1 MFMFKKICLII
12 LFLFLSVSSLSAEII
27 KKIIIEGNK
36 RISEET
42 IKVYGDIN
50 INQDYS
56 ENDINKIL
64 NSLYSTN
71 FFKKINISLNKNILK
86 IDLEE
91 YPIVNQLILVGEK
104 NNSYEKEI
112 KKVMRLKEKQSFIK
126 SLLSDDVELI
136 KKLYSTLG
144 YNFAKV
150 DAKTRI
156 IDDTSLDLLIS
167 ISRGEKT
174 KISSI
179 SFIGNKK
186 IRTKRLKE
194 VIASE
199 ESKFWK
205 VLSKNTAL
213 SENLINLDQ
222 RLLLNYYK
230 SIGFYDVKIESN
242 FAEID
247 QEGNANLIYTINEG
261 NRYIIDKISTNV
273 DKVFDK
279 KIFFPLNDVFKK
291 YIGEYYSPFKIKK
304 LLEQIDVLI
313 EENNLQFVEHEVQE
327 TIENDEIVL
336 SFNVK
341 EGDKVLVER
350 INILGNNVT
359 NENVIRSELL
369 VDEGDPL
376 TETSLNKSI
385 AKIKSRNI
393 FKSVNSVVKNGSKNN
408 LKIVDIKVEEKP
420 TGEISAGAGI
430 GTNGGSFAINISE
443 NNWLGEGKKI
453 NFELEVSEDSLKG
466 QINYQNPNYD
476 LLGNSLNYNLTNI
489 TNDKPDQGYENKLL
503 STGISTSFE
512 QFKNIYTSLG
522 LDFSYDDLR
531 TTNNASSSLKK
542 QEGEFLELAGNY
554 GFSYDQR
561 DRAFM
566 PTSGSIVRF
575 NQVLP
580 IVADK
585 PFIGNTISSSSYNT
599 ISENIV
605 GAAKFYVTAI
615 NGLDDENVRLS
626 KRKSLSTSRLRGF
639 EKGKIGPVDS
649 NDHIGGNYAAAF
661 NLEANLPNL
670 LPEST
675 NTDISVFF
683 DVGNVWG
690 VDYDETIDD
699 SNKLRSSSGV
709 AASWISPLGPMT
721 FIFAQNLS
729 KATTDKTEFF
739 NFNLGASF

>member
-1 MFMFKKICLII
+1 MKLLTKILI
-12 LFLFLSVSSLSAEII
+12 LFITFTSISYGEII
-27 KKIIIEGNK
+27 KGIKITGNE
-36 RISEET
+36 RVSEET
-42 IKVYGDIN
+42 IKVYGSIDVGKT
-50 INQDYS
+50 DYS
-56 ENDINKIL
+56 KQDLDKIL
-64 NSLYSTN
+64 KNIYETN
-71 FFKKINISLNKNILK
+71 FFKNVSVEIKNQFLI

-91 YPIVNQLILVGEK
+91 YPVINQLVILGEK
-104 NNSYEKEI
+104 ASRIKEQI
-112 KKVMRLKEKQSFIK
+112 KKIIKSKEKSSFIQNNLIDDTNTIK
-126 SLLSDDVELI
+126 SL
-136 KKLYSTLG
+136 YSTIG
-144 YNFAKV
+144 YNFAEVTTRVKEI
-150 DAKTRI
+150 DAKNLDLIFEINRGEVTRI
-156 IDDTSLDLLIS
+156 ST
-167 ISRGEKT
+167 
-174 KISSI
+174 I
-179 SFIGNKK
+179 SFLGDKK
-186 IRTKRLKE
+186 IKEKRLRDI
-194 VIASE
+194 IASE
-199 ESKFWK
+199 ENKFWK
-205 VLSKNTAL
+205 FITRNTRFN
-213 SENLINLDQ
+213 ENLINLDK
-222 RLLLNYYK
+222 RLLVNYYK
-230 SIGFYDVKIESN
+230 SIGYYDVKVTSSSVQVQDTENVNIV
-242 FAEID
+242 
-247 QEGNANLIYTINEG
+247 YTIDAG
-261 NRYIIDKISTNV
+261 QRYTIKKITTNV
-273 DKVFDK
+273 DSVFSK
-279 KIFFPLNDVFKK
+279 QLFFPLEKIYNK
-291 YIGEYYSPFKIKK
+291 YVGDYYSPFKIKK
-304 LLEQIDVLI
+304 ILDEIDLLI
-313 EENNLQFVEHEVQE
+313 ESNNLQFVEHEVQE
-327 TIENDEIVL
+327 IIENDEIVL
-336 SFNVK
+336 SFNIK
-341 EGDKVLVER
+341 EGEKVLVER

-393 FKSVNSVVKNGSKNN
+393 FKSVDSVIKNGSKNN
-408 LKIVDIKVEEKP
+408 LKIVDIKVEERP
-420 TGEISAGAGI
+420 TGEISAGAGF

-443 NNWLGEGKKI
+443 NNWLGEGKRI
-453 NFELEVSEDSLKG
+453 NFELELSEDSLKG

-476 LLGNSLNYNLTNI
+476 LLGNSLNYNLTNV

-531 TTNNASSSLKK
+531 TTNNASSSLKN
-542 QEGEFLELAGNY
+542 QEGEFFELAGNY

-575 NQVLP
+575 NQILP

-585 PFIGNTISSSSYNT
+585 PFIGNTISSSSYST

-605 GAAKFYVTAI
+605 GAAKFYMTAI

-639 EKGKIGPVDS
+639 EKGKVGPVDS
-649 NDHIGGNYAAAF
+649 NDHIGGNYAAAI

-739 NFNLGASF
+739 NFNLGTSF

>member
-1 MFMFKKICLII
+1 MKFLTKILI
-12 LFLFLSVSSLSAEII
+12 LFITFTSISYAEII
-27 KKIIIEGNK
+27 KGIKITGND
-36 RISEET
+36 RVSEET
-42 IKVYGDIN
+42 IKVYGAIDEGKT
-50 INQDYS
+50 DYS
-56 ENDINKIL
+56 KQDLDKIL
-64 NSLYSTN
+64 KNIYETN
-71 FFKKINISLNKNILK
+71 FFKNVSVEIKNQFLI

-91 YPIVNQLILVGEK
+91 YPVINQLVLLGEK
-104 NNSYEKEI
+104 ANRIKEQI
-112 KKVMRLKEKQSFIK
+112 KKIIKSKEKNSFIQNNLINDINTIK
-126 SLLSDDVELI
+126 SL
-136 KKLYSTLG
+136 YSTIG
-144 YNFAKV
+144 YNFAEVTTKV
-150 DAKTRI
+150 KELDAKNLDLIFEINRGEITRI
-156 IDDTSLDLLIS
+156 S
-167 ISRGEKT
+167 
-174 KISSI
+174 KIS
-179 SFIGNKK
+179 FLGDKK
-186 IRTKRLKE
+186 IKEKRLRDI
-194 VIASE
+194 IASE
-199 ESKFWK
+199 ENKFWK
-205 VLSKNTAL
+205 FITRNTRFN
-213 SENLINLDQ
+213 ENLINLDK
-222 RLLLNYYK
+222 RLLVNYYK
-230 SIGFYDVKIESN
+230 SIGYYDVKVTSSSVQVQDKEKVNIV
-242 FAEID
+242 
-247 QEGNANLIYTINEG
+247 YTIDAG
-261 NRYIIDKISTNV
+261 QRYTIKKITTNV
-273 DKVFDK
+273 DSVFSK
-279 KIFFPLNDVFKK
+279 KLFFPLEKIYNKFVGD
-291 YIGEYYSPFKIKK
+291 YYSPFKIKK
-304 LLEQIDVLI
+304 ILDEIDLLI
-313 EENNLQFVEHEVQE
+313 ESNNLQFVEHEVQE
-327 TIENDEIVL
+327 IIENDEITL
-336 SFNVK
+336 SFNIR
-341 EGDKVLVER
+341 EGEKVLVER

-393 FKSVNSVVKNGSKNN
+393 FKSVDSVVKNGSKNN
-408 LKIVDIKVEEKP
+408 LKIVDIKVEERP

-453 NFELEVSEDSLKG
+453 NFELELSEDSLKG

-476 LLGNSLNYNLTNI
+476 LLGNSLNYNLTNV

-626 KRKSLSTSRLRGF
+626 KRKLLSSSRLRGF

-683 DVGNVWG
+683 DAGNVWG

-729 KATTDKTEFF
+729 KAKTDKTEFF

>member
-1 MFMFKKICLII
+1 ML
-12 LFLFLSVSSLSAEII
+12 
-27 KKIIIEGNK
+27 
-36 RISEET
+36 
-42 IKVYGDIN
+42 
-50 INQDYS
+50 
-56 ENDINKIL
+56 
-64 NSLYSTN
+64 
-71 FFKKINISLNKNILK
+71 
-86 IDLEE
+86 
-91 YPIVNQLILVGEK
+91 
-104 NNSYEKEI
+104 
-112 KKVMRLKEKQSFIK
+112 
-126 SLLSDDVELI
+126 
-136 KKLYSTLG
+136 
-144 YNFAKV
+144 
-150 DAKTRI
+150 
-156 IDDTSLDLLIS
+156 
-167 ISRGEKT
+167 
-174 KISSI
+174 
-179 SFIGNKK
+179 
-186 IRTKRLKE
+186 
-194 VIASE
+194 
-199 ESKFWK
+199 
-205 VLSKNTAL
+205 
-213 SENLINLDQ
+213 
-222 RLLLNYYK
+222 
-230 SIGFYDVKIESN
+230 IES
-242 FAEID
+242 
-247 QEGNANLIYTINEG
+247 
-261 NRYIIDKISTNV
+261 
-273 DKVFDK
+273 
-279 KIFFPLNDVFKK
+279 
-291 YIGEYYSPFKIKK
+291 
-304 LLEQIDVLI
+304 
-313 EENNLQFVEHEVQE
+313 NNLQFVEHEVQE
-327 TIENDEIVL
+327 IIENDEIIL
-336 SFNVK
+336 SFNIR
-341 EGDKVLVER
+341 EGEKVLVER

-393 FKSVNSVVKNGSKNN
+393 FKSVDSVVKNGSKNN
-408 LKIVDIKVEEKP
+408 LKIVDIKVEERP

-453 NFELEVSEDSLKG
+453 NFELELSEDSLKG

-476 LLGNSLNYNLTNI
+476 LLGNSLNYNLTNV

-585 PFIGNTISSSSYNT
+585 PFIGNTISSSTYNT

-683 DVGNVWG
+683 DAGNVWG

-699 SNKLRSSSGV
+699 SNKLRSSTGV

-729 KATTDKTEFF
+729 KAKTDKTEFF

>member
-1 MFMFKKICLII
+1 MKFLTKILI
-12 LFLFLSVSSLSAEII
+12 LFITFTSISYAEII
-27 KKIIIEGNK
+27 KGIKITGND
-36 RISEET
+36 RVSEET
-42 IKVYGDIN
+42 IKVYGAIDEGKT
-50 INQDYS
+50 DYS
-56 ENDINKIL
+56 KQDLDKIL
-64 NSLYSTN
+64 KNIYETN
-71 FFKKINISLNKNILK
+71 FFKNVSVEIKNQFLI

-91 YPIVNQLILVGEK
+91 YPVINQLVLLGEK
-104 NNSYEKEI
+104 ANRIKEQI
-112 KKVMRLKEKQSFIK
+112 KKIIKSKEKNSFIQNNLINDINTIK
-126 SLLSDDVELI
+126 SL
-136 KKLYSTLG
+136 YSTIG
-144 YNFAKV
+144 YNFAEVTTKV
-150 DAKTRI
+150 KEIDSKNLDLIFEINRGEITRI
-156 IDDTSLDLLIS
+156 S
-167 ISRGEKT
+167 
-174 KISSI
+174 KIS
-179 SFIGNKK
+179 FLGDKK
-186 IRTKRLKE
+186 IKEKRLRDI
-194 VIASE
+194 IASE
-199 ESKFWK
+199 ENKFWK
-205 VLSKNTAL
+205 FITRNTRFN
-213 SENLINLDQ
+213 ENLINLDK
-222 RLLLNYYK
+222 RLLVNYYK
-230 SIGFYDVKIESN
+230 SIGYYDVKVTSSSVQVQDKENVNIV
-242 FAEID
+242 
-247 QEGNANLIYTINEG
+247 YTIDAG
-261 NRYIIDKISTNV
+261 QRYTIKKITTNV
-273 DKVFDK
+273 DSVFSK
-279 KIFFPLNDVFKK
+279 KLFFPLEKIYNKFVGD
-291 YIGEYYSPFKIKK
+291 YYSPFKIKK
-304 LLEQIDVLI
+304 ILDEIDLLI
-313 EENNLQFVEHEVQE
+313 ESNNLQFVEHEVQE
-327 TIENDEIVL
+327 IIENDEITL
-336 SFNVK
+336 SFNIR
-341 EGDKVLVER
+341 EGEKVLVER

-393 FKSVNSVVKNGSKNN
+393 FKSVDSVVKNGSKNN
-408 LKIVDIKVEEKP
+408 LKIVDIKVEERP

-453 NFELEVSEDSLKG
+453 NFELELSEDSLKG

-476 LLGNSLNYNLTNI
+476 LLGNSLNYNLTNV

-683 DVGNVWG
+683 DAGNVWG

-729 KATTDKTEFF
+729 KAKTDKTEFF

>member
-1 MFMFKKICLII
+1 MKLLTKILI
-12 LFLFLSVSSLSAEII
+12 LFITLTSISYAEII
-27 KKIIIEGNK
+27 KGIKITGNE
-36 RISEET
+36 RVSEET
-42 IKVYGDIN
+42 IKVYGAIDEGKI
-50 INQDYS
+50 DYS
-56 ENDINKIL
+56 KQDLDKIL
-64 NSLYSTN
+64 KNIYGTN
-71 FFKKINISLNKNILK
+71 FFKNVSVEIKNQFLI

-91 YPIVNQLILVGEK
+91 YPVINQLVLLGEK
-104 NNSYEKEI
+104 ASRIKEQI
-112 KKVMRLKEKQSFIK
+112 KKIIKSKEKSSFIQNNLIDDINTIK
-126 SLLSDDVELI
+126 SL
-136 KKLYSTLG
+136 YSTIG
-144 YNFAKV
+144 YNFAEVTTKV
-150 DAKTRI
+150 KEIDSKNLDLIFEINRGEITRI
-156 IDDTSLDLLIS
+156 S
-167 ISRGEKT
+167 
-174 KISSI
+174 KIS
-179 SFIGNKK
+179 FLGDKK
-186 IRTKRLKE
+186 IKEKRLRDI
-194 VIASE
+194 IASE
-199 ESKFWK
+199 ENKFWK
-205 VLSKNTAL
+205 FITRNTRFN
-213 SENLINLDQ
+213 ENLINLDK
-222 RLLLNYYK
+222 RLLVNYYK
-230 SIGFYDVKIESN
+230 SIGYYDVKVTSSSVQVQDTKNVNIV
-242 FAEID
+242 
-247 QEGNANLIYTINEG
+247 YTIDAG
-261 NRYIIDKISTNV
+261 QRYTIKKITTNV
-273 DKVFDK
+273 DSVFSK
-279 KIFFPLNDVFKK
+279 QLFFPLEKIYNK
-291 YIGEYYSPFKIKK
+291 YVGDYYSPFKIKK
-304 LLEQIDVLI
+304 ILDEIDLLI
-313 EENNLQFVEHEVQE
+313 ESNNLQFVEHEVQE
-327 TIENDEIVL
+327 IIENDEIIL
-336 SFNVK
+336 SFNIR
-341 EGDKVLVER
+341 EGEKVLVER

-408 LKIVDIKVEEKP
+408 LKIVDIKVEERP

-453 NFELEVSEDSLKG
+453 NFELELSEDSLKG

-476 LLGNSLNYNLTNI
+476 LLGNSLNYNLTNV

-585 PFIGNTISSSSYNT
+585 PFIGNTISSSTYNT

-683 DVGNVWG
+683 DAGNVWG

-699 SNKLRSSSGV
+699 SNKLRSSTGV

-729 KATTDKTEFF
+729 KAKTDKTEFF

>member
-1 MFMFKKICLII
+1 MKLLTKILI
-12 LFLFLSVSSLSAEII
+12 LFITLTSISYAEKI
-27 KKIIIEGNK
+27 KGIKITGNE
-36 RISEET
+36 RVSEET
-42 IKVYGDIN
+42 IKVYGAIDERKT
-50 INQDYS
+50 DYS
-56 ENDINKIL
+56 RQDLDKIL
-64 NSLYSTN
+64 KNIYETN
-71 FFKKINISLNKNILK
+71 FFKNVSVEIKNQFLI

-91 YPIVNQLILVGEK
+91 YQVINQLVLLGEK
-104 NNSYEKEI
+104 ASRIKEQI
-112 KKVMRLKEKQSFIK
+112 KKIIKSKEKSSFIQNNLIDDINTIK
-126 SLLSDDVELI
+126 SL
-136 KKLYSTLG
+136 YSTIG
-144 YNFAKV
+144 YNFAEVTTKV
-150 DAKTRI
+150 KELDAKNLDLIFEINRGEITRI
-156 IDDTSLDLLIS
+156 S
-167 ISRGEKT
+167 
-174 KISSI
+174 KIS
-179 SFIGNKK
+179 FLGDKK
-186 IRTKRLKE
+186 IKEKRLRDI
-194 VIASE
+194 IASE
-199 ESKFWK
+199 ENKFWK
-205 VLSKNTAL
+205 FITRNTRFN
-213 SENLINLDQ
+213 ENLINLDK
-222 RLLLNYYK
+222 RLLVNYYK
-230 SIGFYDVKIESN
+230 SIGYYDVKVTSSSVQVQDKENVNIV
-242 FAEID
+242 
-247 QEGNANLIYTINEG
+247 YTIDAG
-261 NRYIIDKISTNV
+261 QRYTIKKITTNV
-273 DKVFDK
+273 DSVFSK
-279 KIFFPLNDVFKK
+279 QLFFPLEKIYNK
-291 YIGEYYSPFKIKK
+291 YVGDYYSPFKIKK
-304 LLEQIDVLI
+304 ILDEIDLLI
-313 EENNLQFVEHEVQE
+313 ESNNLQFVEHEVQE
-327 TIENDEIVL
+327 IIENDEIVL
-336 SFNVK
+336 SFNIR
-341 EGDKVLVER
+341 EGEKVLVER

-359 NENVIRSELL
+359 NENVIRGELL

-393 FKSVNSVVKNGSKNN
+393 FKSVDSVVKNGSKNN
-408 LKIVDIKVEEKP
+408 LKIVDIKVEERP

-453 NFELEVSEDSLKG
+453 NFELELSEDSLKG

-476 LLGNSLNYNLTNI
+476 LLGNSLNYNLTNV

-626 KRKSLSTSRLRGF
+626 KRKLLSSSRLRGF

-683 DVGNVWG
+683 DAGNVWG
-690 VDYDETIDD
+690 VDYDDTIDD

-729 KATTDKTEFF
+729 KAKTDKTEFF

>member
-1 MFMFKKICLII
+1 MKFLTKILI
-12 LFLFLSVSSLSAEII
+12 LFITFTSISYAEII
-27 KKIIIEGNK
+27 KGIKITGND
-36 RISEET
+36 RVSEET
-42 IKVYGDIN
+42 IKVYGAIDEGKT
-50 INQDYS
+50 DYS
-56 ENDINKIL
+56 KQDLDKIL
-64 NSLYSTN
+64 KNIYETN
-71 FFKKINISLNKNILK
+71 FFKNVSVEIKNQFLI

-91 YPIVNQLILVGEK
+91 YPVINQLVLLGEK
-104 NNSYEKEI
+104 ANRIKEQI
-112 KKVMRLKEKQSFIK
+112 KKIIKSKEKNSFIQNNLINDINTIK
-126 SLLSDDVELI
+126 SL
-136 KKLYSTLG
+136 YSTIG
-144 YNFAKV
+144 YNFAEVTTKV
-150 DAKTRI
+150 KELDAKNLDLIFEINRGEITRI
-156 IDDTSLDLLIS
+156 S
-167 ISRGEKT
+167 
-174 KISSI
+174 KIS
-179 SFIGNKK
+179 FLGDKK
-186 IRTKRLKE
+186 IKEKRLRDI
-194 VIASE
+194 IASE
-199 ESKFWK
+199 ENKFWK
-205 VLSKNTAL
+205 FITRNTRFN
-213 SENLINLDQ
+213 ENLINLDK
-222 RLLLNYYK
+222 RLLVNYYK
-230 SIGFYDVKIESN
+230 SIGYYDVKVTSSSVQVQDKEKVNIV
-242 FAEID
+242 
-247 QEGNANLIYTINEG
+247 YTIDAG
-261 NRYIIDKISTNV
+261 QRYTIKKITTNV
-273 DKVFDK
+273 DSVFSK
-279 KIFFPLNDVFKK
+279 KLFFPLEKIYNKFVGD
-291 YIGEYYSPFKIKK
+291 YYSPFKIKK
-304 LLEQIDVLI
+304 ILDEIDLLI
-313 EENNLQFVEHEVQE
+313 ESNNLQFVEHEVQE
-327 TIENDEIVL
+327 IIENDEITL
-336 SFNVK
+336 SFNIR
-341 EGDKVLVER
+341 EGEKVLVER

-393 FKSVNSVVKNGSKNN
+393 FKSVDSVVKNGSKNN
-408 LKIVDIKVEEKP
+408 LKIVDIKVEERP

-453 NFELEVSEDSLKG
+453 NFELELSEDSLKG

-476 LLGNSLNYNLTNI
+476 LLGNSLNYNLTNV

-683 DVGNVWG
+683 DAGNVWG
-690 VDYDETIDD
+690 VDYDDTIDD

-729 KATTDKTEFF
+729 KAKTDKTEFF

>member
-1 MFMFKKICLII
+1 MKLLTKILI
-12 LFLFLSVSSLSAEII
+12 LFITLTSISYAEKI
-27 KKIIIEGNK
+27 KGIKITGNE
-36 RISEET
+36 RVSEET
-42 IKVYGDIN
+42 IKVYGAIDERKT
-50 INQDYS
+50 DYS
-56 ENDINKIL
+56 RQDLDKIL
-64 NSLYSTN
+64 KNIYETN
-71 FFKKINISLNKNILK
+71 FFKNVSVEIKNQFLI

-91 YPIVNQLILVGEK
+91 YQVINQLVLLGEK
-104 NNSYEKEI
+104 ANRIKDQI
-112 KKVMRLKEKQSFIK
+112 KKIIKSKEKSSFIQNNLIDDINTIK
-126 SLLSDDVELI
+126 SL
-136 KKLYSTLG
+136 YSTIG
-144 YNFAKV
+144 YNFAEVTTKV
-150 DAKTRI
+150 KELDAKNLDLIFEINRGEITRI
-156 IDDTSLDLLIS
+156 S
-167 ISRGEKT
+167 
-174 KISSI
+174 KIS
-179 SFIGNKK
+179 FLGDKK
-186 IRTKRLKE
+186 IKEKRLRDI
-194 VIASE
+194 IASE
-199 ESKFWK
+199 ENKFWK
-205 VLSKNTAL
+205 FITRNTRFN
-213 SENLINLDQ
+213 ENLINLDK
-222 RLLLNYYK
+222 RLLVNYYK
-230 SIGFYDVKIESN
+230 SIGYYDVKVTSSSVQVQDTENVNIV
-242 FAEID
+242 
-247 QEGNANLIYTINEG
+247 YTIDAG
-261 NRYIIDKISTNV
+261 QRYTIKKITTNV
-273 DKVFDK
+273 DSVFSK
-279 KIFFPLNDVFKK
+279 QLFFPLEKIYNK
-291 YIGEYYSPFKIKK
+291 YVGDYYSPFKIKK
-304 LLEQIDVLI
+304 ILDEIDLLI
-313 EENNLQFVEHEVQE
+313 ESNNLQFVEHEVQE
-327 TIENDEIVL
+327 IIENDEIIL
-336 SFNVK
+336 SFNIR
-341 EGDKVLVER
+341 EGEKVLVER

-359 NENVIRSELL
+359 NENVIRGELL

-393 FKSVNSVVKNGSKNN
+393 FKSVDSVVKNGSKNN
-408 LKIVDIKVEEKP
+408 LKIVDIKVEERP

-476 LLGNSLNYNLTNI
+476 LLGNSLNYNLTNA
-489 TNDKPDQGYENKLL
+489 TNEKPDQGYENKLL

-542 QEGEFLELAGNY
+542 QEGEFLELAGSY

-580 IVADK
+580 IFADK

-605 GAAKFYVTAI
+605 GAAKLFITTI

-683 DVGNVWG
+683 DAGNVWG
-690 VDYDETIDD
+690 VDYDDTIDD

-729 KATTDKTEFF
+729 KAKTDKTEFF

>member
-1 MFMFKKICLII
+1 MKFLTKILI
-12 LFLFLSVSSLSAEII
+12 LFITFTSISYAEII
-27 KKIIIEGNK
+27 KGIKITGND
-36 RISEET
+36 RVSEET
-42 IKVYGDIN
+42 IKVYGAIDEGKT
-50 INQDYS
+50 DYS
-56 ENDINKIL
+56 KQDLDKIL
-64 NSLYSTN
+64 KNIYETN
-71 FFKKINISLNKNILK
+71 FFKNVSVEIKNQFLI

-91 YPIVNQLILVGEK
+91 YPVINQLVLLGEK
-104 NNSYEKEI
+104 ANRIKEQI
-112 KKVMRLKEKQSFIK
+112 KKIIKSKEKNSFIQNNLINDINTIK
-126 SLLSDDVELI
+126 SL
-136 KKLYSTLG
+136 YSTIG
-144 YNFAKV
+144 YNFAEVTTKV
-150 DAKTRI
+150 KEIDAKNLDLIFEINRGEITRI
-156 IDDTSLDLLIS
+156 S
-167 ISRGEKT
+167 
-174 KISSI
+174 KIS
-179 SFIGNKK
+179 FLGDKK
-186 IRTKRLKE
+186 IKEKRLRDI
-194 VIASE
+194 IASE
-199 ESKFWK
+199 ENKFWK
-205 VLSKNTAL
+205 FITRNTRFN
-213 SENLINLDQ
+213 ENLINLDK
-222 RLLLNYYK
+222 RLLVNYYK
-230 SIGFYDVKIESN
+230 SIGYYDVKVTSSSVQVQDKENVNIV
-242 FAEID
+242 
-247 QEGNANLIYTINEG
+247 YTIDAG
-261 NRYIIDKISTNV
+261 QRYTIKKITTNV
-273 DKVFDK
+273 DSVFSK
-279 KIFFPLNDVFKK
+279 QLFFPLEKIYNK
-291 YIGEYYSPFKIKK
+291 YVGDYYSPFKIKK
-304 LLEQIDVLI
+304 ILDEIDLLI
-313 EENNLQFVEHEVQE
+313 ESNNLQFVEHEVQE
-327 TIENDEIVL
+327 IIENDEITL
-336 SFNVK
+336 SFNIR
-341 EGDKVLVER
+341 EGEKVLVER

-359 NENVIRSELL
+359 NENVIRGELL

-408 LKIVDIKVEEKP
+408 LKIVDIKVEERP

-476 LLGNSLNYNLTNI
+476 LLGNSLNYNLTNV

-542 QEGEFLELAGNY
+542 QEGEFIELAGNY

-580 IVADK
+580 IVADR

-605 GAAKFYVTAI
+605 GAAKFYVSAI

-639 EKGKIGPVDS
+639 EKGKVGPVDA

-683 DVGNVWG
+683 DIGNVWG
-690 VDYDETIDD
+690 VDYDDTIDD

-721 FIFAQNLS
+721 FILAQNLS
-729 KATTDKTEFF
+729 KAKTDKTEFF

>member
-1 MFMFKKICLII
+1 MKFLTKILI
-12 LFLFLSVSSLSAEII
+12 LFITFTSISYAEII
-27 KKIIIEGNK
+27 KGIKITGND
-36 RISEET
+36 RVSEET
-42 IKVYGDIN
+42 IKVYGAIDEGKT
-50 INQDYS
+50 DYS
-56 ENDINKIL
+56 KQDLDKIL
-64 NSLYSTN
+64 KNIYETN
-71 FFKKINISLNKNILK
+71 FFKNVSVEIKNQFLI

-91 YPIVNQLILVGEK
+91 YPIINQLVLLGEK
-104 NNSYEKEI
+104 ANRIKEQI
-112 KKVMRLKEKQSFIK
+112 KKIIKSKEKSSFIQNNLIDDINTIK
-126 SLLSDDVELI
+126 SL
-136 KKLYSTLG
+136 YSTIG
-144 YNFAKV
+144 YNFAEVTTKV
-150 DAKTRI
+150 KELDAKNLDLIFEINRGEITRI
-156 IDDTSLDLLIS
+156 S
-167 ISRGEKT
+167 
-174 KISSI
+174 KIS
-179 SFIGNKK
+179 FLGDKK
-186 IRTKRLKE
+186 IKEKRLRDI
-194 VIASE
+194 IASE
-199 ESKFWK
+199 ENKFWK
-205 VLSKNTAL
+205 FITRNTRFN
-213 SENLINLDQ
+213 ENLINLDK
-222 RLLLNYYK
+222 RLLVNYYK
-230 SIGFYDVKIESN
+230 SIGYYDVKVTSSSVQVQDTENVNIV
-242 FAEID
+242 
-247 QEGNANLIYTINEG
+247 YTIDAG
-261 NRYIIDKISTNV
+261 QRYTIKKITTNV
-273 DKVFDK
+273 DSVFSK
-279 KIFFPLNDVFKK
+279 KLFFPLEKIYNK
-291 YIGEYYSPFKIKK
+291 YVGDYYSPFKIKK
-304 LLEQIDVLI
+304 ILDEIDLLI
-313 EENNLQFVEHEVQE
+313 ESNNLQFVEHEVQE
-327 TIENDEIVL
+327 IIENDEITL
-336 SFNVK
+336 SFNIR
-341 EGDKVLVER
+341 EGEKVLVER

-393 FKSVNSVVKNGSKNN
+393 FKSVDSVVKNGSKNN
-408 LKIVDIKVEEKP
+408 LKIVDIKVEERP

-453 NFELEVSEDSLKG
+453 NFELELSEDSLKG

-476 LLGNSLNYNLTNI
+476 LLGNSLNYNLTNV

-531 TTNNASSSLKK
+531 TTNNASSSLKN

-739 NFNLGASF
+739 NFNLGTSF

>member
-1 MFMFKKICLII
+1 MKFLTKILI
-12 LFLFLSVSSLSAEII
+12 LFITFTSISYAEII
-27 KKIIIEGNK
+27 KGIKITGND
-36 RISEET
+36 RVSEET
-42 IKVYGDIN
+42 IKVYGAIDEGKT
-50 INQDYS
+50 DYS
-56 ENDINKIL
+56 KQDLDKIL
-64 NSLYSTN
+64 KNIYETN
-71 FFKKINISLNKNILK
+71 FFKNVSVEIKNQFLI

-91 YPIVNQLILVGEK
+91 YPVINQLVLLGEK
-104 NNSYEKEI
+104 ANRIKEQI
-112 KKVMRLKEKQSFIK
+112 KKIIKSKEKNSFIQNNLINDISTIK
-126 SLLSDDVELI
+126 SL
-136 KKLYSTLG
+136 YSTIG
-144 YNFAKV
+144 YNFAEVTTKV
-150 DAKTRI
+150 KELDAKNLDLIFEINRGEITRI
-156 IDDTSLDLLIS
+156 S
-167 ISRGEKT
+167 
-174 KISSI
+174 KIS
-179 SFIGNKK
+179 FLGDKK
-186 IRTKRLKE
+186 IKEKRLRDI
-194 VIASE
+194 IASE
-199 ESKFWK
+199 ENKFWK
-205 VLSKNTAL
+205 FITRNTRFN
-213 SENLINLDQ
+213 ENLINLDK
-222 RLLLNYYK
+222 RLLVNYYK
-230 SIGFYDVKIESN
+230 SIGYYDVKVTSSSVQVQDKEKVNIV
-242 FAEID
+242 
-247 QEGNANLIYTINEG
+247 YTIDAG
-261 NRYIIDKISTNV
+261 QRYTIKKITTNV
-273 DKVFDK
+273 DSVFSK
-279 KIFFPLNDVFKK
+279 KLFFPLEKIYNKFVGD
-291 YIGEYYSPFKIKK
+291 YYSPFKIKK
-304 LLEQIDVLI
+304 ILDEIDLLI
-313 EENNLQFVEHEVQE
+313 ESNNLQFVEHEVQE
-327 TIENDEIVL
+327 IIENDEITL
-336 SFNVK
+336 SFNIR
-341 EGDKVLVER
+341 EGEKVLVER

-393 FKSVNSVVKNGSKNN
+393 FKSVDSVVKNGSKNN
-408 LKIVDIKVEEKP
+408 LKIVDIKVEERP

-453 NFELEVSEDSLKG
+453 NFELELSEDSLKG

-476 LLGNSLNYNLTNI
+476 LLGNSLNYNLTNV

-626 KRKSLSTSRLRGF
+626 KRKLLSSSRLRGF

-683 DVGNVWG
+683 DAGNVWG
-690 VDYDETIDD
+690 VDYDDTIDD

-729 KATTDKTEFF
+729 KAKTDKTEFF

>member
-1 MFMFKKICLII
+1 MKFLTKILI
-12 LFLFLSVSSLSAEII
+12 LFITFTSISYAEII
-27 KKIIIEGNK
+27 KGIKITGND
-36 RISEET
+36 RVSEET
-42 IKVYGDIN
+42 IKVYGAIDEGKT
-50 INQDYS
+50 DYS
-56 ENDINKIL
+56 KQDLDKIL
-64 NSLYSTN
+64 KNIYETN
-71 FFKKINISLNKNILK
+71 FFKNVSVEIKNQFLI

-91 YPIVNQLILVGEK
+91 YPVINQLVLLGEK
-104 NNSYEKEI
+104 ASRIKEQI
-112 KKVMRLKEKQSFIK
+112 KKIIKSKEKSSFIQNNLIDDINTIK
-126 SLLSDDVELI
+126 SL
-136 KKLYSTLG
+136 YSTIG
-144 YNFAKV
+144 YNFAEVTTKV
-150 DAKTRI
+150 KEIDAKNLDLIFEINRGEVTRI
-156 IDDTSLDLLIS
+156 S
-167 ISRGEKT
+167 
-174 KISSI
+174 KIS
-179 SFIGNKK
+179 FLGDKK
-186 IRTKRLKE
+186 IKEKRLRDI
-194 VIASE
+194 IASE
-199 ESKFWK
+199 ENKFWK
-205 VLSKNTAL
+205 FITRNTRFN
-213 SENLINLDQ
+213 ENLINLDK
-222 RLLLNYYK
+222 RLLVNYYK
-230 SIGFYDVKIESN
+230 SIGYYDVKVTSSSVQVQDKENVNIV
-242 FAEID
+242 
-247 QEGNANLIYTINEG
+247 YTIDAG
-261 NRYIIDKISTNV
+261 QRYTIKKITTNV
-273 DKVFDK
+273 DSVFSK
-279 KIFFPLNDVFKK
+279 QLFFPLEKIYNK
-291 YIGEYYSPFKIKK
+291 YVGDYYSPFKIKK
-304 LLEQIDVLI
+304 ILDEIDLLI
-313 EENNLQFVEHEVQE
+313 ESNNLQFVEHEVQE
-327 TIENDEIVL
+327 IIENDEITL
-336 SFNVK
+336 SFNIR
-341 EGDKVLVER
+341 EGEKVLVER

-393 FKSVNSVVKNGSKNN
+393 FKSVDSVVKNGSKNN
-408 LKIVDIKVEEKP
+408 LKIVDIKVEERP

-453 NFELEVSEDSLKG
+453 NFELELSEDSLKG

-476 LLGNSLNYNLTNI
+476 LLGNSLNYNLTNV

-683 DVGNVWG
+683 DAGNVWG
-690 VDYDETIDD
+690 VDYDDTIDD

-729 KATTDKTEFF
+729 KAKTDKTEFF

>member
-1 MFMFKKICLII
+1 MKFLTKILII
-12 LFLFLSVSSLSAEII
+12 FITLTSISYAEII
-27 KKIIIEGNK
+27 KGIKITGNE
-36 RISEET
+36 RVSEET
-42 IKVYGDIN
+42 IKVYGAIDERKT
-50 INQDYS
+50 DYS
-56 ENDINKIL
+56 KQDLDKIL
-64 NSLYSTN
+64 KNIYETN
-71 FFKKINISLNKNILK
+71 FFKNVSVEIKNQFLI

-91 YPIVNQLILVGEK
+91 YPVINQLVLLGEK
-104 NNSYEKEI
+104 ANSIKEQI
-112 KKVMRLKEKQSFIK
+112 KKIIKSKEKNSFIQNNLINDINTIK
-126 SLLSDDVELI
+126 SL
-136 KKLYSTLG
+136 YSTIG
-144 YNFAKV
+144 YNFAEVTTKV
-150 DAKTRI
+150 KELDAKNLDLIFEINRGEITRI
-156 IDDTSLDLLIS
+156 S
-167 ISRGEKT
+167 
-174 KISSI
+174 KIS
-179 SFIGNKK
+179 FLGDKK
-186 IRTKRLKE
+186 IKEKRLRDI
-194 VIASE
+194 IASE
-199 ESKFWK
+199 ENKFWK
-205 VLSKNTAL
+205 FITRNTRFN
-213 SENLINLDQ
+213 ENLINLDK
-222 RLLLNYYK
+222 RLLVNYYK
-230 SIGFYDVKIESN
+230 SIGYYDVKVTSSSVQVQDKEKVNIV
-242 FAEID
+242 
-247 QEGNANLIYTINEG
+247 YTIDAG
-261 NRYIIDKISTNV
+261 QRYTIKKITTNV
-273 DKVFDK
+273 DSVFSK
-279 KIFFPLNDVFKK
+279 QLFFPLEKIYNK
-291 YIGEYYSPFKIKK
+291 YVGDYYSPFKIKK
-304 LLEQIDVLI
+304 ILDEIDLLI
-313 EENNLQFVEHEVQE
+313 ESNNLQFVEHEVQE
-327 TIENDEIVL
+327 IIENDEITL
-336 SFNVK
+336 SFNIR
-341 EGDKVLVER
+341 EGEKVLVER

-393 FKSVNSVVKNGSKNN
+393 FKSVDSVVKNGSKNN
-408 LKIVDIKVEEKP
+408 LKIVDIKVEERP

-453 NFELEVSEDSLKG
+453 NFELELSEDSLKG

-476 LLGNSLNYNLTNI
+476 LLGNALNYNLTNV

-626 KRKSLSTSRLRGF
+626 KRKLLSSSRLRGF

-683 DVGNVWG
+683 DAGNVWG
-690 VDYDETIDD
+690 VDYDDTIDD

-729 KATTDKTEFF
+729 KAKTDKTEFF

>member
-1 MFMFKKICLII
+1 MKFLTKILI
-12 LFLFLSVSSLSAEII
+12 LFITFTSISYAEII
-27 KKIIIEGNK
+27 KGIKITGND
-36 RISEET
+36 RVSEET
-42 IKVYGDIN
+42 IKVYGAIDEGKT
-50 INQDYS
+50 DYS
-56 ENDINKIL
+56 KQDLDKIL
-64 NSLYSTN
+64 KNIYETN
-71 FFKKINISLNKNILK
+71 FFKNVSVEIKNQFLI

-91 YPIVNQLILVGEK
+91 YPVINQLVLLGEK
-104 NNSYEKEI
+104 ANSIKEQI
-112 KKVMRLKEKQSFIK
+112 KKIIKSKEKNSFIQNNLINDINTIK
-126 SLLSDDVELI
+126 SL
-136 KKLYSTLG
+136 YSTIG
-144 YNFAKV
+144 YNFAEVTTKV
-150 DAKTRI
+150 KELDAKNLDLIFEINRGEITRI
-156 IDDTSLDLLIS
+156 S
-167 ISRGEKT
+167 
-174 KISSI
+174 KIS
-179 SFIGNKK
+179 FLGDKK
-186 IRTKRLKE
+186 IKEKRLRDI
-194 VIASE
+194 IASE
-199 ESKFWK
+199 ENKFWK
-205 VLSKNTAL
+205 FITRNTRFN
-213 SENLINLDQ
+213 ENLINLDK
-222 RLLLNYYK
+222 RLLVNYYK
-230 SIGFYDVKIESN
+230 SIGYYDVKVTSSSVQVQDKEKVNIV
-242 FAEID
+242 
-247 QEGNANLIYTINEG
+247 YTIDAG
-261 NRYIIDKISTNV
+261 QRYTIKKITTNV
-273 DKVFDK
+273 DSVFSK
-279 KIFFPLNDVFKK
+279 KLFFPLEKIYNKFVGD
-291 YIGEYYSPFKIKK
+291 YYSPFKIKK
-304 LLEQIDVLI
+304 ILDEIDLLI
-313 EENNLQFVEHEVQE
+313 ESNNLQFVEHEVQE
-327 TIENDEIVL
+327 IIENDEITL
-336 SFNVK
+336 SFNIR
-341 EGDKVLVER
+341 EGEKVLVER

-393 FKSVNSVVKNGSKNN
+393 FKSVDSVVKNGSKNN
-408 LKIVDIKVEEKP
+408 LKIVDIKVEERP

-453 NFELEVSEDSLKG
+453 NFELELSEDSLKG

-476 LLGNSLNYNLTNI
+476 LLGNSLNYNLTNV

-626 KRKSLSTSRLRGF
+626 KRKLLSSSRLRGF

-683 DVGNVWG
+683 DAGNVWG
-690 VDYDETIDD
+690 VDYDDTIDD

-729 KATTDKTEFF
+729 KAKTDKTEFF

>member
-1 MFMFKKICLII
+1 MKFLTKILII
-12 LFLFLSVSSLSAEII
+12 FITFNSISYAEII
-27 KKIIIEGNK
+27 KGIKITGNE
-36 RISEET
+36 RVSEET
-42 IKVYGDIN
+42 IKVYGAIDEGKT
-50 INQDYS
+50 DYS
-56 ENDINKIL
+56 KQDLDKIL
-64 NSLYSTN
+64 KNIYETN
-71 FFKKINISLNKNILK
+71 FFKNVSVEIKNQFLI

-91 YPIVNQLILVGEK
+91 YPVINQLVLLGEK
-104 NNSYEKEI
+104 ANRIKEQI
-112 KKVMRLKEKQSFIK
+112 KKIIKSKEKNSFIQNNLINDINTIK
-126 SLLSDDVELI
+126 SL
-136 KKLYSTLG
+136 YSTIG
-144 YNFAKV
+144 YNFAEVTTKV
-150 DAKTRI
+150 KELDAKNLDLIFEINRGEITRI
-156 IDDTSLDLLIS
+156 S
-167 ISRGEKT
+167 
-174 KISSI
+174 KIS
-179 SFIGNKK
+179 FLGDKK
-186 IRTKRLKE
+186 IKEKRLRDI
-194 VIASE
+194 IASE
-199 ESKFWK
+199 ENKFWK
-205 VLSKNTAL
+205 FITRNTRFN
-213 SENLINLDQ
+213 ENLINLDK
-222 RLLLNYYK
+222 RLLVNYYK
-230 SIGFYDVKIESN
+230 SIGYYDVKVTSSSVQVQDKEKVNIV
-242 FAEID
+242 
-247 QEGNANLIYTINEG
+247 YTIDAG
-261 NRYIIDKISTNV
+261 QRYTIKKITTNV
-273 DKVFDK
+273 DSVFSK
-279 KIFFPLNDVFKK
+279 KLFFPLEKIYNKFVGD
-291 YIGEYYSPFKIKK
+291 YYSPFKIKK
-304 LLEQIDVLI
+304 ILDEIDLLI
-313 EENNLQFVEHEVQE
+313 ESNNLQFVEHEVQE
-327 TIENDEIVL
+327 IIENDEITL
-336 SFNVK
+336 SFNIR
-341 EGDKVLVER
+341 EGEKVLVER

-393 FKSVNSVVKNGSKNN
+393 FKSVDSVVKNGSKNN
-408 LKIVDIKVEEKP
+408 LKIVDIKVEERP

-453 NFELEVSEDSLKG
+453 NFELELSEDSLKG

-476 LLGNSLNYNLTNI
+476 LLGNSLNYNLTNV

-575 NQVLP
+575 NQELP

-626 KRKSLSTSRLRGF
+626 KRKLLSSSRLRGF

-683 DVGNVWG
+683 DAGNVWG
-690 VDYDETIDD
+690 VDYDDTIDD

-729 KATTDKTEFF
+729 KAKTDKTEFF

>member
-1 MFMFKKICLII
+1 MKFLTKILI
-12 LFLFLSVSSLSAEII
+12 LFITFTSISYAEII
-27 KKIIIEGNK
+27 KGIKITGND
-36 RISEET
+36 RVSEET
-42 IKVYGDIN
+42 IKVYGAIDEGKT
-50 INQDYS
+50 DYS
-56 ENDINKIL
+56 KQDLDKIL
-64 NSLYSTN
+64 KNIYETN
-71 FFKKINISLNKNILK
+71 FFKNVSVEIKNQFLI

-91 YPIVNQLILVGEK
+91 YPVINQLVLLGEK
-104 NNSYEKEI
+104 ANRIKEQI
-112 KKVMRLKEKQSFIK
+112 KKIIKSKEKNSFIQNNLINDINTIK
-126 SLLSDDVELI
+126 SL
-136 KKLYSTLG
+136 YSTIG
-144 YNFAKV
+144 YNFAEVTTKV
-150 DAKTRI
+150 KELDAKNLDLIFEINRGEITRI
-156 IDDTSLDLLIS
+156 S
-167 ISRGEKT
+167 
-174 KISSI
+174 KIS
-179 SFIGNKK
+179 FLGDKK
-186 IRTKRLKE
+186 IKEKRLRDI
-194 VIASE
+194 IASE
-199 ESKFWK
+199 ENKFWK
-205 VLSKNTAL
+205 FITRNTRFN
-213 SENLINLDQ
+213 ENLINLDK
-222 RLLLNYYK
+222 RLLVNYYK
-230 SIGFYDVKIESN
+230 SIGYYDVKVTSSSVQVQDTKNVNIV
-242 FAEID
+242 
-247 QEGNANLIYTINEG
+247 YTIDAG
-261 NRYIIDKISTNV
+261 QRYTIKKITTNV
-273 DKVFDK
+273 DSVFSK
-279 KIFFPLNDVFKK
+279 QLFFPLEKIYNK
-291 YIGEYYSPFKIKK
+291 YVGDYYSPFKIKK
-304 LLEQIDVLI
+304 ILDEIDLLI
-313 EENNLQFVEHEVQE
+313 ESNNLQFVEHEVQE
-327 TIENDEIVL
+327 IIENDEITL
-336 SFNVK
+336 SFNIR
-341 EGDKVLVER
+341 EGEKVLVER

-393 FKSVNSVVKNGSKNN
+393 FKSVDSVVKNGSKNN
-408 LKIVDIKVEEKP
+408 LKIVDIKVEERP

-453 NFELEVSEDSLKG
+453 NFELELSEDSLKG

-476 LLGNSLNYNLTNI
+476 LLGNSLNYNLTNV

-683 DVGNVWG
+683 DAGNVWG
-690 VDYDETIDD
+690 VDYDDTIDD

-729 KATTDKTEFF
+729 KAKTDKTEFF